1 MKKHFYFA
9 SCVLSLL
16 LLNTLCLIGMDI
28 RNLLTTGLTVIVCF
42 IGAIL
47 FELYEQH
54 LYRKKAEETLALRI
68 AKLEFLTEL
77 IRNTQLDNLNQ
88 DTLSSTSTAETLKIL
103 GQLCTKLNEMK
114 EKTKTENKEKN

>member
-28 RNLLTTGLTVIVCF
+28 RNLLTTGLTIMVCF

-54 LYRKKAEETLALRI
+54 LYRKRAEETLALRI

-103 GQLCTKLNEMK
+103 GQLCDKFNNLK
-114 EKTKTENKEKN
+114 EKTKTEDKEKN